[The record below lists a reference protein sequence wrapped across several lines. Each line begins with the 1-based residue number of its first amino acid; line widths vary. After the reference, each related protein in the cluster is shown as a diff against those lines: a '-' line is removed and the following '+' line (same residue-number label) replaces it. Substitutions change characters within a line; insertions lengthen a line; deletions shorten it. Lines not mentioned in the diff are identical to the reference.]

1 MVMNNRIEELAE
13 QVVGPSR
20 LFGGEFALMGNKEV
34 EKFAK
39 LIIAE
44 CANVALREEHDPYE
58 CILSHFGIDTID
70 GQLRKSSTYFGNNP

>member
-1 MVMNNRIEELAE
+1 MVMNKRIEELAE

-20 LFGGEFALMGNKEV
+20 LHGGEFALMGNDQV
-34 EKFAK
+34 ERFAK

-70 GQLRKSSTYFGNNP
+70 GQLRKRSTYFGNNP